1 MKPHGFPPYRRL
13 RRPQDFERV
22 FDTGQRAGDQHL
34 LMFAAPN
41 DQGKT
46 RLGLSVSKKHG
57 NSVARHRLKRLMREA
72 YRLSQEAVPEGLDLV
87 LVPRQ
92 NSGAGLAEF
101 RESIVALSGR
111 LARRLAKAAA
121 PRAES
126 SSGNA
131 P

>member
-1 MKPHGFPPYRRL
+1 VKPHGFPPYRRL

-41 DQGKT
+41 DQGTT

-57 NSVARHRLKRLMREA
+57 NSVQRHRLKRQLRDA
-72 YRLSQEAVPEGLDLV
+72 YRLSQADVPEGLDLV

-92 NSGAGLAEF
+92 NSGAGLAQF

-111 LARRLAKAAA
+111 LARKLKAAA

-126 SSGNA
+126 TSGDA